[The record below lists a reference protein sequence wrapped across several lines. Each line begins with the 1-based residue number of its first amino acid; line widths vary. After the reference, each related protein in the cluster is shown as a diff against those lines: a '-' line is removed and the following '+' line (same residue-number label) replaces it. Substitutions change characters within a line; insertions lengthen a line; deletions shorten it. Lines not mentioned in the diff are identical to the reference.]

1 MPGYSDTTDSYDHDG
16 SFHSYRSGSPLA
28 HGFPN
33 AAQLPPA
40 SQLYTHSMPPTRRL
54 SEYPPPASQAP
65 SVFCNWPAN
74 PQAPNGPA
82 VSTPTAWND
91 SSPDQDQPRLSLAH
105 HHGPTLAH
113 QVLPVEKGQQL
124 PTLGLFSSGRPPLP
138 RSRMFQ
144 CDITFLIYCAKKNK
158 QKKTVWTS
166 LKSDVD
172 MSISFDCQ
180 TINLNQF
187 QHLVSTEC
195 TGPYPKLPELLEHC
209 THSSP
214 PSIRW
219 VGYMG
224 RNPNWLKTGSQSVAD
239 PPTFLA
245 WIQEIIKSGV
255 KKGGVYLKMANPS
268 NEKKLAA
275 SNDSIAATV
284 QRHEAQVATA
294 RAAFGSQ
301 PVPSGAAAP
310 SESQAIGQG
319 LFDLNEDAEDS
330 CDKAFDARKIIEE
343 DIFKKYIGNVGV
355 DARHTVYPHPTD
367 VNRYIILTS
376 GNVASWAR
384 AIQAKECGVSLTSPP
399 RCLKY
404 YHQKTRA
411 SNLSQA
417 RGGPQPAEVPSSTSD
432 VMAMTPEMV
441 SEVVEICHQTLARKR
456 PHSPSLSGSPV
467 GVARGEGE
475 LGDYLDFAGIAK
487 KEETLGVLARHGV
500 DSYDMFQDG
509 FMTPDQLNTLGLPVG
524 TLAKLCRNV
533 ARYEQSLAF
542 PRE

>member
-1 MPGYSDTTDSYDHDG
+1 
-16 SFHSYRSGSPLA
+16 
-28 HGFPN
+28 
-33 AAQLPPA
+33 
-40 SQLYTHSMPPTRRL
+40 MPPTRRL

-105 HHGPTLAH
+105 HHGPTLPH

-124 PTLGLFSSGRPPLP
+124 PTLGLVSSGRPPLP

-187 QHLVSTEC
+187 QHLVSTKC

-224 RNPNWLKTGSQSVAD
+224 RNPNWLKTGSQSVVD

-268 NEKKLAA
+268 DGNKLAA

-284 QRHEAQVATA
+284 RRHEAQVATA
-294 RAAFGSQ
+294 RAAFGTQ
-301 PVPSGAAAP
+301 PLPSGSAAP

-319 LFDLNEDAEDS
+319 LFDLNEDADS
-330 CDKAFDARKIIEE
+330 CDESFDARKIIEE
-343 DIFKKYIGNVGV
+343 EIFKKYVGNVGV
-355 DARHTVYPHPTD
+355 DVNHTVYPHPTD
-367 VNRYIILTS
+367 INRYIILTS
-376 GNVASWAR
+376 GTVASWAR
-384 AIQAKECGVSLTSPP
+384 AIVRKEKGVSLTSPP
-399 RCLKY
+399 SCLKY
-404 YHQKTRA
+404 NHCKGRG
-411 SNLSQA
+411 SNAWQA
-417 RGGPQPAEVPSSTSD
+417 QGGPQSSDRPSGYSGAG
-432 VMAMTPEMV
+432 VMTPEMA
-441 SEVVEICHQTLARKR
+441 SKIAEICHQTLVRKR
-456 PHSPSLSGSPV
+456 AHSPSLSFSPV
-467 GVARGEGE
+467 GVACGEGE
-475 LGDYLDFAGIAK
+475 LGEYLEFAGIAK

-500 DSYDMFQDG
+500 NSYDMFQDG
-509 FMTPDQLNTLGLPVG
+509 FMTPEQLGVLGLPVG

-533 ARYEQSLAF
+533 A
-542 PRE
+542 